1 MAGNTINFEL
11 RLNSNIKNE
20 TKDAKDLNK
29 ELDKAAGRRG
39 TSASARQQTVEY
51 GRARG
56 SMEATGAS
64 GRDFANQAQGLGGLV
79 RLYATYAANVFA
91 LSAAFQSLSAA
102 MDTQNMIRGL
112 TQLGAAS
119 GQSLTSISKQFAAA
133 TQNSLSMR
141 EAMESTT
148 RAVSSGLSGEQAV
161 EIAEM
166 ATKASQALGVNLTD
180 AVSRLT
186 RGITKF
192 EPELLDELGI
202 FVRLDSAVEKYARQ
216 LGKAASTLTENERL
230 QAFYNAVIEQTRKK
244 FGEIDIPI
252 NPYTK
257 FLAVLKDISFTAL
270 SLLNT
275 VLTPLVKL
283 LSENPVVLTA
293 AIGLLAKNLL
303 GNVIPVIKDYNQQ
316 LTNSTKVAKDNF
328 TKQAA
333 AAKAAADASRQQL
346 LLRKKDLLEGREDKS
361 YKALEAAEKNI
372 TFDKIT
378 DRKTQAH
385 VTRILSK
392 DITDLTSRELNYLKV
407 LSQRGLLDK
416 SIYKLRESAFS
427 LNTKII
433 AIENQLNGTST
444 RRVGILSQEWIA
456 TTRLEAARK
465 RLAITSIAQQTAE
478 TVDSKGFGSAF
489 KDLPNLFKEGKL
501 GVLGG
506 IFAGIASA
514 AVLAGK
520 AVGFLLTGLTR
531 LIVPIGIIYTA
542 YEILSAIFVTNQKEV
557 AAYEQKLDELTE
569 TTNTATAA
577 AKKYKDTISIEG
589 LVAQTTAFQNSNKA
603 LEQTIDTYE
612 KAIQKMDG
620 FSKFIDA
627 TLGFV
632 NRGQTQGF
640 IKQTTES
647 IKAQLASITSPELL
661 KQAEKTLAET
671 LGISAAT
678 PELINSRLQTA
689 AKESRAALAQI
700 VRDAN
705 TALQRIL
712 ADQKTL
718 VDPLAALDSGFK
730 ELEKTLKEL
739 QKSFEP
745 KDKFTDYIVALSKQ
759 TDALSKSF
767 VSLNGEQAVF
777 NKLLTDRG
785 ALNIFPAET
794 LKLFNESLDYYEE
807 AKKSEAELSKLIK
820 QRADAQDRLK
830 ISQGQIDSLDMLKPK
845 GYQKLISIFQQAGA
859 AALDSFEAADKKIK
873 ELQPKLKNLFLQA
886 SASFREGLIAAS
898 QQAVR
903 IITDGYARATKLAE
917 IDFKKQALG
926 LAVQTPEVVR
936 ELIKL
941 ELQSIDVRRE
951 EITAI
956 RSLTTAIETQK
967 LTQDIDRLT
976 REREKLQQTGG
987 QGGAD
992 RIAGL
997 QIQTQQL
1004 ELRRR
1009 AYENPQTL
1017 LEEAKAGIVTLDP
1030 DTLKIAQQQ
1039 LGFTKELLG
1048 LDRQRAFIRISGAGR
1063 ESEAKSAKDLKQQE
1077 LELSEVLARNQQ
1089 FRETDFRFLQLSQA
1103 EQKGVLA
1110 AQKSQEQMLQNNLQY
1125 NRSMAQSEQLIAMA
1139 KEAQKTGDIALGISY
1154 AEQSIAL
1161 KQQAEAEFR
1170 IAEAKRVSQTIAE
1183 LTAVQT
1189 DKEVKAIQQQGEWLE
1204 RNITN
1209 RETATKNTL
1218 DQLNLESQRIEFLR
1232 SEGMISEQAAKNQL
1246 YALDRRKLELQSSLE
1261 ILGVEKDILKIES
1274 KRDADIRALAGGQVE
1289 EADRIRKN
1297 AAAEIES
1304 ARERAQA
1311 IQNITAARL
1320 KDMDMQARI
1329 SEREKAYAKAFQN
1342 TFDGL
1347 ADSLVQFAMTGE
1359 KTFKDLFRNLV
1370 ADLARFELRLQTSA
1384 LWSAIRVPLMQGLGF
1399 NVNPLPGL
1407 YAPSGIGEAKG
1418 GAYNMGVRERFAKGG
1433 TFTNQIVDSPTL
1445 FKFARGT
1452 GLMGEAGP
1460 EAIMP
1465 LKRDSQ
1471 GNLGVRASNQPATK
1485 VEVVVNNNSQAQAT
1499 AQETMDS
1506 RGNRRIEVTIGD
1518 MVSGEMVRPGSGVR
1532 QTMQTN
1538 YGLRPTLVR
1547 R

>member
-119 GQSLTSISKQFAAA
+119 GQSLTAISKQFAAA

-148 RAVSSGLSGEQAV
+148 RAVSSGLSGIQAV

-293 AIGLLAKNLL
+293 AISLLAKNLL

-689 AKESRAALAQI
+689 AKESRAALALI

-718 VDPLAALDSGFK
+718 VDPLATLDSGFK

-739 QKSFEP
+739 EKSFEP

-767 VSLNGEQAVF
+767 VSLSGEQAVF

-845 GYQKLISIFQQAGA
+845 GYQKLISTFQQAGG
-859 AALDSFEAADKKIK
+859 AALDSFKAADKKIK
-873 ELQPKLKNLFLQA
+873 ELQPKVNNLFLQA

-903 IITDGYARATKLAE
+903 IITDGYARATKLVE

-926 LAVQTPEVVR
+926 LLPQTPEVVR
-936 ELIKL
+936 ELTKL

-956 RSLTTAIETQK
+956 RNLTNAIQTQK

-976 REREKLQQTGG
+976 RERNRLQEAGG

-992 RIAGL
+992 RIASL
-997 QIQTQQL
+997 NENIQVL
-1004 ELRRR
+1004 EVRRK
-1009 AYENPQTL
+1009 AYENPQAL
-1017 LEEAKAGIVTLDP
+1017 IQEAEAGTVTP
-1030 DTLKIAQQQ
+1030 DTAALKIAQQQ
-1039 LGFTKELLG
+1039 LGGLRELEALTTQKQLAQIRGAGQEQAAAAAQNVERQELALNRALEEEAAYRKNNLAYLQKSTNEQAVMNAWNDNTLATLKEELQYSKDLAKATEFQAMAVQASNLG
-1048 LDRQRAFIRISGAGR
+1048 LT
-1063 ESEAKSAKDLKQQE
+1063 
-1077 LELSEVLARNQQ
+1077 ELSKYYESAAKKAEDVANANLRSTQIN
-1089 FRETDFRFLQLSQA
+1089 RLGTLDQA
-1103 EQKGVLA
+1103 LRA
-1110 AQKSQEQMLQNNLQY
+1110 AGTE
-1125 NRSMAQSEQLIAMA
+1125 
-1139 KEAQKTGDIALGISY
+1139 
-1154 AEQSIAL
+1154 
-1161 KQQAEAEFR
+1161 
-1170 IAEAKRVSQTIAE
+1170 
-1183 LTAVQT
+1183 
-1189 DKEVKAIQQQGEWLE
+1189 KEVKAIQQQGEWLE

-1246 YALDRRKLELQSSLE
+1246 YALDRRKLELQTSLE
-1261 ILGVEKDILKIES
+1261 ILGVEKDILKIET

-1289 EADRIRKN
+1289 EAERIRKN

-1329 SEREKAYAKAFQN
+1329 SDREKAYAKAFQN

-1384 LWSAIRVPLMQGLGF
+1384 LWMAIRGPIMQSLFGTTPIAGDVP
-1399 NVNPLPGL
+1399 
-1407 YAPSGIGEAKG
+1407 YASGHLAKG
-1418 GAYNMGVRERFAKGG
+1418 GMFESGVRKYAKGG
-1433 TFTNQIVDSPTL
+1433 TFTNSIVDSPTL

-1538 YGLRPTLVR
+1538 YGLRPALVR